1 MARIIEITVSPQGEV
16 TVQTKGYAGSSCLQ
30 SSRLLEEAL
39 GVVSS
44 DKKTLEFFQTEEVRQ
59 QVQQ

>member
-30 SSRLLEEAL
+30 SSRFLEESL

-44 DKKTLEFFQTEEVRQ
+44 DKKTLEFFQSEEVRQ
-59 QVQQ
+59 EIQQ